1 MSTTVELGL
10 FSFHTFQKQFNCKH
24 KNSRHGHM
32 LWTFLVCSVQ
42 TGKGKGKGAT
52 YFIGIMVFKKVFV
65 DIRM

>member
-24 KNSRHGHM
+24 KYSSHCHM

-42 TGKGKGKGAT
+42 TGKGKGTT
-52 YFIGIMVFKKVFV
+52 YFIGIMVFKKEFV
-65 DIRM
+65 DIRI